1 MLWERNKWG
10 SGKQQEYE
18 WATTKADNDKIL
30 HPNPVKDF
38 VQSVAAVG
46 KAVWG
51 KIRDLSQSV
60 DMVTSHSYS
69 ASLGSMSGSI
79 GVSQD
84 TRGNIAIQV
93 TFSGGVTTSPEIN
106 MGNLSFSHNMSIINA
121 PTINAVE
128 GMGEMTGAAIDVVPG
143 VFIGG
148 DVITAHNPAGGY
160 YGGASLSGGVT
171 LLKGSGSNVHVTP
184 GYTMTLCSFNIYDTI
199 DGIYDF
205 ILGW

>member
-1 MLWERNKWG
+1 MRAEIEAYNQRV
-10 SGKQQEYE
+10 
-18 WATTKADNDKIL
+18 L

-106 MGNLSFSHNMSIINA
+106 MGNLSFSHSESIINA
-121 PTINAVE
+121 PTVFDIE
-128 GMGEMTGAAIDVVPG
+128 DIGETTGAAIGVVPG

-148 DVITAHNPAGGY
+148 DVVTAHNPTGGF
-160 YGGASLSGGVT
+160 YGGASLSGGI
-171 LLKGSGSNVHVTP
+171 GSKNAHVTP